1 MNLDN
6 EKEVIDYLMQCADT
20 YYNSDITLISDE
32 EFDQLYLEASTQWPN
47 NPFFNKIGSPVRG
60 AEIKHTN
67 QIGGLEQV
75 HPDELDKW
83 KNRSN
88 YKNETLL
95 ATEKL
100 DGSSITLSYVNGQL
114 NTGYT
119 RGDGITGADVTRH
132 VTRMTHCI
140 PKQINVTQEIVE
152 IRGEF
157 IIKKENFDK
166 VKEILLQVSG
176 KEYKNLRGIANG
188 LINNKVIPEEII
200 PYLDFVA
207 YGLNIDNDQ
216 LDNLNLLK
224 DNKFLTPKHFF
235 ITSSALNESALNEV
249 LLKTKESSIYE
260 LDGIV
265 IEFSDN
271 SIRKQLGIH
280 KSTCN
285 PKYAFKWKMTDE
297 SNKFQATVK
306 YVEWNLS
313 KHGLAKPTIVIFPI
327 EHNGITIERFSG
339 FNAKYV
345 KDNKIG
351 PGTIVKAY
359 RAGDVIPYIEKV
371 ISSNGDWQKPEN
383 VSLYKWSETE
393 VELELID
400 KSENEEVIF
409 KQLRDFFSQLGVE
422 FIGDA
427 TIQSFIDLGYD
438 TLEDI
443 ISLPITEW
451 EFNFGKNGSKGYQS
465 LHSILK
471 NVYKYQLLGS
481 YPYFGSGFGKRKAK
495 ALLEELGDNY
505 IIASKEQIVAIK
517 GFEEKSAKIILAGM
531 PRYIQFL
538 EWLQKN
544 NYVQFISDDSE
555 SNGIKF
561 ENIHFVFTGF
571 RDKEAQEKIE
581 AEGGVVQNSVNAKT
595 NYLIVKDRSKTSNKI
610 KDAQEKGVTIMSQQ
624 ELYDWINQ

>member
-1 MNLDN
+1 
-6 EKEVIDYLMQCADT
+6 
-20 YYNSDITLISDE
+20 
-32 EFDQLYLEASTQWPN
+32 
-47 NPFFNKIGSPVRG
+47 
-60 AEIKHTN
+60 
-67 QIGGLEQV
+67 
-75 HPDELDKW
+75 
-83 KNRSN
+83 
-88 YKNETLL
+88 
-95 ATEKL
+95 
-100 DGSSITLSYVNGQL
+100 
-114 NTGYT
+114 
-119 RGDGITGADVTRH
+119 
-132 VTRMTHCI
+132 
-140 PKQINVTQEIVE
+140 
-152 IRGEF
+152 
-157 IIKKENFDK
+157 
-166 VKEILLQVSG
+166 
-176 KEYKNLRGIANG
+176 
-188 LINNKVIPEEII
+188 
-200 PYLDFVA
+200 
-207 YGLNIDNDQ
+207 
-216 LDNLNLLK
+216 
-224 DNKFLTPKHFF
+224 
-235 ITSSALNESALNEV
+235 
-249 LLKTKESSIYE
+249 
-260 LDGIV
+260 
-265 IEFSDN
+265 
-271 SIRKQLGIH
+271 
-280 KSTCN
+280 
-285 PKYAFKWKMTDE
+285 MTDE